1 MADLLNIGKSGLL
14 TSQTALETVGHNIS
28 NANVEGYSRQRTVQA
43 TNVPQFTG
51 VGWQGNGVVTSDI
64 QRVSDQFLINQ
75 YRADAGAF
83 ASLEN
88 TVSSLQQIESMLGDE
103 ESGLNAAMQQF
114 FSAIQAA
121 SNDPTSLPARQ
132 QVLSQAQ
139 ALEGRLNELTR
150 RIDSQ
155 IEGGGAGIATTTDSI
170 NRLSSNIAELNSKIA
185 SAYGQSG
192 GASPNDLLDKRDILI
207 NELSELVGVTTTVQ
221 DGHQVN
227 VFIGEG
233 QSIVLGDRATM
244 LSTAPSKTESG
255 QTDILIGNAV
265 VTSGISGGTLGS
277 MLELNG
283 GVLKETQNTLGQIA
297 LGLADAVNRQQA
309 LGVDLNGRIGN
320 SVFTDVNSASARHDR
335 AIINDNNNPMSNGVV
350 GVNITDASQLTTNDY
365 VLSFDGPSET
375 AYSLSIA
382 STGEVVATGN
392 FSDDRPADTVDIH
405 GFSVSIDSGNFSVGD
420 SVLIQPTK
428 TGAQSF
434 SVQMTRPEELAFAQA
449 IRTDSH
455 VGNSG
460 TGKISEGEVLNVYS
474 SDGESLLADFSAAK
488 KLTPPLLV
496 RFTSESSYTVLDNT
510 DPNNPVALVPALNDV
525 PFVPGTENQIFPT
538 NPQDPGFRG
547 YQVSIGGS
555 PQLGDEFEVEFN
567 SHGVGDNRNA
577 IALADLQVVNTLD
590 NGSRSYADA
599 YSSLVQR
606 IGGMTGSAAI
616 ERDAAQALMNQSR
629 NARDA
634 VSGVNLDEEAAKLIQ
649 FEHAYNASAQVI
661 QVARTIF
668 DSLLSAVG

>member
-1 MADLLNIGKSGLL
+1 MADLLNIGKSGLMAH
-14 TSQTALETVGHNIS
+14 QTALETVGHNIA
-28 NANVEGYSRQRTVQA
+28 NANVDGYSRQRTVQA
-43 TNVPQFTG
+43 TGVPQFTG
-51 VGWQGNGVVTSDI
+51 AGWQGNGVITSDI
-64 QRVSDQFLINQ
+64 QRVSDQFLTNQ
-75 YRADAGAF
+75 FRADAGAF
-83 ASLEN
+83 SGLDN
-88 TVSSLQQIESMLGDE
+88 TVASLQQIESMLGDDQ
-103 ESGLNAAMQQF
+103 SGLNTAMQQF

-139 ALEGRLNELTR
+139 ALEGRLNDLTR

-155 IEGGGAGIATTTDSI
+155 IEGGGAGIATTTESI
-170 NRLSSNIAELNSKIA
+170 NRLTSNIAELNATIA
-185 SAYGQSG
+185 AAYGQS

-207 NELSELVGVTTTVQ
+207 NELSELVSVTTTVQ

-227 VFIGEG
+227 VFIGDG
-233 QSIVLGDRATM
+233 QSVVLGNKATM
-244 LSTAPSKTESG
+244 LSTAPSKTDSA
-255 QTDILIGNAV
+255 QQDILIGNAV
-265 VTSGISGGTLGS
+265 ITSGISGGTLGS
-277 MLELNG
+277 MLALNG

-309 LGVDLNGRIGN
+309 LGVDLNGHIGN
-320 SVFTDVNSASARHDR
+320 AVFTDINSDSARYDR
-335 AIINDNNNPMSNGVV
+335 AIIDDNNSPLSNGAI
-350 GVNITDASQLTTNDY
+350 GVDITDASQLTTNDY
-365 VLSFDGPSET
+365 VLSFNGPSDNSY
-375 AYSLSIA
+375 AISHA
-382 STGEVVATGN
+382 ATGEVISAGE
-392 FSDDRPADTVDIH
+392 FSSTRPAKTISID
-405 GFSVSIDSGNFSVGD
+405 GFSISLDAGNFSVGD

-434 SVQMTRPEELAFAQA
+434 NVQMTRPEELAFAQA

-474 SDGESLLADFSAAK
+474 ADGSSLLADFSAAK

-496 RFTSESSYTVLDNT
+496 RFTSESTYSVFDNT
-510 DPNNPVALVPALNDV
+510 DPSNPVALVPALNDV
-525 PFVPGTENQIFPT
+525 PFVPGTENQVFPT

-555 PQLGDEFEVEFN
+555 PKLGDEFEIEFN

-577 IALADLQVVNTLD
+577 IALADLQVLNTLD
-590 NGSRSYADA
+590 NGSRSYANA
-599 YSSLVQR
+599 YSGLVQK
-606 IGGMTGSAAI
+606 IGGMTSGSMI

-629 NARDA
+629 NARDS

-668 DSLLSAVG
+668 DSLLSAVN